1 MQASK
6 HTTPKSY
13 SFSSSADKKSP
24 SQSKMFSSSIR
35 REKRLIKISQLLQI
49 PMLYLFMNKNQQ
61 GQRVREMAQS
71 LSELMLFYKS
81 DISFQHPCYLAYN
94 HL

>member
-1 MQASK
+1 
-6 HTTPKSY
+6 
-13 SFSSSADKKSP
+13 
-24 SQSKMFSSSIR
+24 
-35 REKRLIKISQLLQI
+35 
-49 PMLYLFMNKNQQ
+49 MLYLFMNKNQQ